1 MPEFH
6 PASLSQES
14 SPRSTGRPFLSSGR
28 AYSAGPERCSI
39 LWLAGN
45 LSERA
50 DVAVKQIRVSDLSGK
65 QADDDQMARLV
76 IHEHPQ
82 YQGPIIPDVLPD
94 ELGELPEN
102 ERYVSIEVI
111 QPGDRSGQKALI
123 SLDRFNKLTA
133 DMNTI
138 VKNAVAAQ
146 ASPTAS
152 EAKRRPRRSG
162 ASGQRGKVNYASVE
176 HAGEP
181 HRGRITQA
189 EKDLVRDNLER
200 INKRLRQSGL
210 REIDPADPTMRD
222 RYGL

>member
-1 MPEFH
+1 
-6 PASLSQES
+6 
-14 SPRSTGRPFLSSGR
+14 
-28 AYSAGPERCSI
+28 
-39 LWLAGN
+39 
-45 LSERA
+45 
-50 DVAVKQIRVSDLSGK
+50 VAVKQIRVSDLSGK
-65 QADDDQMARLV
+65 QADDDQMAKLV

-82 YQGPIIPDVLPD
+82 YQGPIILDVLPD

-133 DMNTI
+133 DMDTI
-138 VKNAVAAQ
+138 VMNAVAAQ

-162 ASGQRGKVNYASVE
+162 TSGQRGKVNYASLE

-189 EKDLVRDNLER
+189 EKDLVRDNLEQ